1 MFTDDEP
8 FSMQEINLLP
18 KRNWPPSYFFLLN
31 VTNWGRFMF
40 LLIHS
45 FICRQLLWERISQP
59 PRLSPFLSCTLSN
72 SPLGFA
78 VSNF

>member
-45 FICRQLLWERISQP
+45 FICRQL
-59 PRLSPFLSCTLSN
+59 F
-72 SPLGFA
+72 
-78 VSNF
+78 